1 MKRRDEA
8 SLLAALASG
17 DRTAAEELVER
28 TYREVWAAL
37 FKLTG
42 GDADLA
48 ADLTQESYRKAWV
61 ALPKFRGGSSLS
73 TWLYR
78 IAYTTFLNHIR
89 TPRRLTSL
97 DDEQAKTVADAGPLP
112 DEILGVAADS
122 ERLRRAV
129 VGLPEELRF
138 TVTARFWGGQSARDI
153 AQEIGVT
160 AVAIRKRLKR
170 AYAAL
175 ALALA
180 NDDGTQ
186 DGAAQEVATYEENQ

>member
-1 MKRRDEA
+1 MPRRSEA

-17 DRTAAEELVER
+17 DRAAAEELVER

-61 ALPKFRGGSSLS
+61 SLPQFRGGARLS

-89 TPRRLTSL
+89 KPRRLTSL
-97 DDEQAKTVADAGPLP
+97 DEEQASAAVDPRLLP
-112 DEILGVAADS
+112 DELLGNAADS

-138 TVTARFWGGQSARDI
+138 TVTARFWGGQSAQWRS
-153 AQEIGVT
+153 
-160 AVAIRKRLKR
+160 
-170 AYAAL
+170 
-175 ALALA
+175 A
-180 NDDGTQ
+180 NG
-186 DGAAQEVATYEENQ
+186 

>member
-1 MKRRDEA
+1 MQPRDEA

-17 DRTAAEELVER
+17 DRAAAEELVER

-61 ALPKFRGGSSLS
+61 ALPNFRGGARLS

-89 TPRRLTSL
+89 TPRRLAPL
-97 DDEQAKTVADAGPLP
+97 DEEQAKALADGGPLP
-112 DEILGVAADS
+112 DEILGLAADS

-153 AQEIGVT
+153 AREVGVT

-180 NDDGTQ
+180 NDEVTQ
-186 DGAAQEVATYEENQ
+186 DGAVQETATHEENR